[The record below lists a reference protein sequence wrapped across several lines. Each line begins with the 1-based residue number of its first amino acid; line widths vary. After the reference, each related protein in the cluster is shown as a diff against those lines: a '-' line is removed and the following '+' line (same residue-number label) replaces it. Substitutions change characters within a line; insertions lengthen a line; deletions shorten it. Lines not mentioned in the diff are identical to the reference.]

1 MSKARPALR
10 IGVAAMMLITVLAA
24 GLGAAAPAPAPAD
37 SSEAI
42 SPAEG
47 PLSGTGV
54 QSDEVCVT
62 YEDDVD
68 GDGSNEKITAC
79 YDTE

>member
-1 MSKARPALR
+1 MSNAKPALR

-54 QSDEVCVT
+54 QSDEVCGSYT
-62 YEDDVD
+62 DDLDDDGEDETV
-68 GDGSNEKITAC
+68 EVC
-79 YDTE
+79 YQL